1 MKIIFSSVSR
11 LILSYIKYILAITM
25 ISTIGTSAIADTNES
40 IYLNCENN
48 YARITDH
55 YVSSNYNVRT
65 RKFLDHNKIKSYTE
79 NFITFKISEFSNNRL
94 NRNNG
99 NWLWGKNIL
108 RTCVKIEFK
117 DLPTENT
124 GGKLF

>member
-11 LILSYIKYILAITM
+11 LILSYIKYILAITVL
-25 ISTIGTSAIADTNES
+25 STIGTPVMADTNES
-40 IYLNCENN
+40 IYLNCEND
-48 YARITDH
+48 YAKITDH

-65 RKFLDHNKIKSYTE
+65 RKFLDHNKIISYSE

-99 NWLWGKNIL
+99 DWLWLKQ
-108 RTCVKIEFK
+108 VK
-117 DLPTENT
+117 
-124 GGKLF
+124 

>member
-1 MKIIFSSVSR
+1 MSR

-25 ISTIGTSAIADTNES
+25 LSTIGTSVMADTNES
-40 IYLNCENN
+40 IYLNCESD

-108 RTCVKIEFK
+108 KTCVKIEFK